1 MSVSIELVGAAAAMI
16 TTLCWV
22 PQALH
27 ILRTRETRGVSLP
40 AYNAFAAGTFLW
52 LVYGLLL
59 GSWPVIGANLVTL
72 VLVLAIVGLKL
83 RYAAAPAER
92 AEV

>member
-1 MSVSIELVGAAAAMI
+1 MSASIELIGAAAAVI

-27 ILRTRETRGVSLP
+27 ILRTRETAGVSLP
-40 AYNAFAAGTFLW
+40 AYLAFASGIALW

-59 GSWPVIGANLVTL
+59 GSWPLIGANAVTL
-72 VLVLAIVGLKL
+72 VLVIAIIAMRL
-83 RYAAAPAER
+83 RFAAQR
-92 AEV
+92 A